1 MRKNIIIII
10 SAQRHGTNYFC
21 NRFND
26 ISNCLSLY
34 ELFNEEHTHYKKNSY
49 KSYDELFFK
58 IFKDN
63 TNINTIIFK
72 IFNDHFD
79 YKVEIDKICKL
90 NILYNIKVI
99 ILERDL
105 IDSFISVK
113 WAFTTNDWA
122 VNKNDKNYDK
132 DNYKNYKNNFIINNH
147 IDTFNQYKYKI
158 DKFFNECKNI
168 FKQYNI
174 KITYLNFNEIIKPEF
189 NFENL
194 LD

>member
-1 MRKNIIIII
+1 MEQIIFVIDLMIFQIVYHYMNYLMNNTHII
-10 SAQRHGTNYFC
+10 
-21 NRFND
+21 
-26 ISNCLSLY
+26 
-34 ELFNEEHTHYKKNSY
+34 KKNSY

-105 IDSFISVK
+105 IDSFIV
-113 WAFTTNDWA
+113 
-122 VNKNDKNYDK
+122 YI
-132 DNYKNYKNNFIINNH
+132 YPHNNI
-147 IDTFNQYKYKI
+147 
-158 DKFFNECKNI
+158 
-168 FKQYNI
+168 
-174 KITYLNFNEIIKPEF
+174 YLGA
-189 NFENL
+189 
-194 LD
+194 